1 MIRFRF
7 SRGAALEGVV
17 RTKSR
22 IPGAGGQFPIPRSP
36 RLEAAAMD
44 VTAASSA
51 ERDQILSETEELV
64 VRPL

>member
-22 IPGAGGQFPIPRSP
+22 IPSAGRQFPIPRSR

-44 VTAASSA
+44 VTAAQP